1 MYDPS
6 SSANINEATVEHIS
20 LDWVVDFQNRRIA
33 GSAVLSLSIIKPTN
47 KIILDSRSL
56 EIQDAKLD
64 GETVKYQIE
73 NAGVLGEKI
82 VVDDLDFLILHEQ
95 KKELTFIYR
104 TGKQCTALQFL
115 EAEQTATKKRPYLF
129 SQCQAIHAR
138 SIIPCMDTPSVK
150 QTYDAV
156 VAVPNDLVCLMSAIA
171 TGQPQ
176 EVGELRKF
184 AFKQPVRIPSYL
196 VAIVVGLMEKRDLSA
211 RSSIWAEP
219 PVVDKAFYEF
229 GETEKML
236 RAAES
241 LAGKYEWGRYDL
253 VVLPPSFPFGGMENP
268 CLTF

>member
-47 KIILDSRSL
+47 KIVRFVC
-56 EIQDAKLD
+56 
-64 GETVKYQIE
+64 TQIVIVFCWLSAH
-73 NAGVLGEKI
+73 NYKIVLGVI
-82 VVDDLDFLILHEQ
+82 ANFLQ
-95 KKELTFIYR
+95 ELTFIYR